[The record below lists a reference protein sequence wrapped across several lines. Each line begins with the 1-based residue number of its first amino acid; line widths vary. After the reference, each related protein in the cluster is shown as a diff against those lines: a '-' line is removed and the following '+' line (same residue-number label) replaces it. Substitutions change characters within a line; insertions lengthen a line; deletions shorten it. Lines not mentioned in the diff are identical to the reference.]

1 MGASG
6 GPKINNNG
14 LVLVVDPKDDVSNPK
29 NSAFIRNLADRMPNP
44 SSTINADIAG
54 INLSGSAMSGL
65 GVRFGSGSKASIQVT
80 GSNSR
85 FVATNTTHNTI
96 NMWIKKDKNPSQYSP
111 YQAGLVR
118 LCNKGPFHMGFTNGS
133 FFCHTLAADGTFET
147 NTPNTASIA
156 LDFTWSGSYHMLT
169 VTRDTS
175 AQNRIQVF
183 VDGDL
188 HTQNSFSSVNNKTM
202 DMPGPGQG
210 GFEISNQSEAFDGEI
225 YDVRIYDAELTA
237 AQIKEIYEKPNQAL
251 PTGISGSQLWGWWPL
266 GEGIAGGDLQT
277 NTNLHDTC
285 YNHGTSAEQ
294 GMPTGSFSTS
304 GTNPMRVSQSA
315 FVPQYINQN
324 HSVKLDTRIA
334 STYVDLGTDS
344 ALVTPGNK
352 VSMSVWVFL
361 RHTGLVNSFILMAG
375 ANQTVSPYS
384 MKVNNYASPTF
395 TVDTSGGDTG
405 TGETFDI
412 EPNRWY
418 NLVGVYD
425 NSTIKI
431 YVNGVEKRSVSVS
444 NNGDV
449 VHDGSTSFKIG
460 NQNAHGI
467 IDELAIYNDDLS
479 VAEVQSLY
487 QTSSYGSPLPPDAST
502 INSDNLIGYWRNNG
516 NETWTDLS
524 GNGNHGTVNQGTSD
538 NNSLAVYR
546 FREGVVPG
554 RDYNGYPLNRVQKG
568 WFNYMSGSDVVG
580 ADAMYNYSAHQTVE
594 VGDVDHGNAF
604 TMEMWYY
611 PRGLGSSA
619 YYFYKPHDAPQYGF
633 WPTIAL
639 QTHSGGKIRAQYS
652 RPGYGGFLG
661 YHDTVETCFDEGV
674 NRWYHIAATKNENT
688 GSGGI
693 KIYKNGVRLASTSSF
708 AYGTDLNTIENVN
721 TPIVLGGVDDSSN
734 RPNRRQSPYGFVSQ
748 QKLYDRELSEKEIQE
763 NFRNMQSRF
772 PRANI

>member
-29 NSAFIRNLADRMPNP
+29 NSAFIRNLADRKPNP
-44 SSTINADIAG
+44 SSTVNADIAG

-65 GVRFGSGSKASIQVT
+65 GVRFGSGSKASIHVT

-96 NMWIKKDKNPSQYSP
+96 NMWIKKEKDPSQYTTF
-111 YQAGLVR
+111 QAGLMR
-118 LCNKGPFHMGFTNGS
+118 ICNRGPFHMGFTNSG

-147 NTPNTASIA
+147 NTPNTSDIVTP
-156 LDFTWSGSYHMLT
+156 FTWSGSYHMLT

-188 HTQNSFSSVNNKTM
+188 QTQTSFSSVNNKTM

-210 GFEISNQSEAFDGEI
+210 GFEISNESEAFDGEI

-237 AQIKEIYEKPNQAL
+237 AQIKEIYVKPNQAL

-266 GEGIAGGDLQT
+266 GEGIAGGGLQT

-304 GTNPMRVSQSA
+304 GINPTRVSQSA
-315 FVPQYINQN
+315 FVPQYVNQN
-324 HSVKLDTRIA
+324 HSVKLDTA
-334 STYVDLGTDS
+334 EGGNYVDLGTDS

-352 VSMSVWVFL
+352 VSMSVWIFF
-361 RHTGLVNSFILMAG
+361 RNAGLVNSFILMAG
-375 ANQTVSPYS
+375 SNQTVSPYS
-384 MKVNNYASPTF
+384 LKINNYASPTF

-412 EPNRWY
+412 EPHRWY
-418 NLVGVYD
+418 NIVGVYD

-460 NQNAHGI
+460 NQNAFGI

-524 GNGNHGTVNQGTSD
+524 GNGNHGTVNQQLSD

-554 RDYNGYPLNRVQKG
+554 RDYNGYPLNRVQDG
-568 WFNYMSGSDVVG
+568 WFNHMSGSDVL
-580 ADAMYNYSAHQTVE
+580 ANYNIAVHDTVQ

-604 TMEMWYY
+604 TMEAWIY
-611 PRGLGSSA
+611 PKGIPSNA
-619 YYFYKPHDAPQYGF
+619 YIFFKPHDSPHYGF
-633 WPTIAL
+633 WPTIAM
-639 QTHSGGKIRAQYS
+639 SIYAPGGYIRAIYS

-661 YHDTVETCFDEGV
+661 YHDTTGGCIDGV
-674 NRWYHIAATKNENT
+674 NKWYHIAATKNENT

-693 KIYKNGVRLASTSSF
+693 KIYKNGVRQPSTGSYVYPNLDS
-708 AYGTDLNTIENVN
+708 DLNTIENVN
-721 TPIVLGGVDDSSN
+721 TPIFLNGSPDSSR
-734 RPNRRQSPYGFVSQ
+734 RPLYQDPFFGRITS
-748 QKLYDRELSEKEIQE
+748 QKLYDKELSEKEIQE
-763 NFRNMQSRF
+763 NFRNMKSRF
-772 PRANI
+772 DL